1 MVLLAIHRATVS
13 RRSTGTAVVRRT
25 DGRPRPGGRPRPAKR
40 DACTRVL
47 VRPVFHADLLQRRDA
62 AVGTRLPVAP
72 GGNDRVRTPAGGR
85 HGRSPESRT
94 TGVPAGPRRLIAAHT
109 SIERSDRARS
119 RDLPDE

>member
-62 AVGTRLPVAP
+62 AGGTRLPPPP
-72 GGNDRVRTPAGGR
+72 GGNARARTPARGR
-85 HGRSPESRT
+85 PGRRPQTRP
-94 TGVPAGPRRLIAAHT
+94 TGV
-109 SIERSDRARS
+109 SAR
-119 RDLPDE
+119 